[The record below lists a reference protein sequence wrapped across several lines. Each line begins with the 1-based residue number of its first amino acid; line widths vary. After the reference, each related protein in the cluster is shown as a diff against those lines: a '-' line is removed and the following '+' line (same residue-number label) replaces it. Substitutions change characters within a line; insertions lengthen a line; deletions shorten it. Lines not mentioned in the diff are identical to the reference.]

1 MKKITIELTEELT
14 EEQVEELLQQIKDAG
29 ILKKKKDVLKK
40 GQEYWYLTKIE
51 YSSHFFDNDFIDND
65 LIARDN
71 FYLTEEEVI
80 KADKKRLAL
89 GTIRAF
95 IKENDLEFTPNWEDS
110 EEVKY
115 QITGWNYCDDK
126 VIVDMLLSLDCSSH
140 NLNFKSEEDRQK
152 VLDNCTGE
160 LEFLLKN

>member
-29 ILKKKKDVLKK
+29 IFKEKKEVLEK
-40 GQEYWYLTKIE
+40 GQEYWYLAEDE
-51 YSSHFFDNDFIDND
+51 YSNTIFQNDGFDEAI
-65 LIARDN
+65 LARDN
-71 FYLTEEEVI
+71 VYLTEEEAR
-80 KADKKRLAL
+80 KADEKRVAL

-95 IKENDLEFTPNWEDS
+95 IRKNDLEFTPDWEDG
-110 EEVKY
+110 EEIKY
-115 QITGWNYCDDK
+115 QITGWQYEEDEMSIDRWTK
-126 VIVDMLLSLDCSSH
+126 WDESKY
-140 NLNFKSEEDRQK
+140 NLVFKSEEDRQK